1 MGGKEIAMK
10 TRVSILFLFAA
21 ALAAI
26 STQAQNGP
34 ERTAIA
40 LSDPSRPAT
49 VQVELFNGNIEVQG
63 YSGRDVVVEAY
74 GGGSLRNSHPP
85 EHAEGLHRLD
95 SNSAT
100 LNVDQAANVVAIK
113 PGPFGSIT
121 RLSLKVP
128 YSSMMKLKTMNG
140 DITVDQISGDAEV
153 ESYHG
158 TVKLTGISGAALVHS
173 MSGKIN
179 AVFARVSETKAV
191 SLSSLNGDVDV
202 TLPAN
207 ARVNLRAK
215 TDNGGV
221 YTNFDVKLQPDSGMK
236 IEMGRGHG
244 LGGFE
249 RATVGTINGGGA
261 ELQLSTFN
269 GNIYIRK
276 AM

>member
-1 MGGKEIAMK
+1 MR
-10 TRVSILFLFAA
+10 TRNSILFFFAA
-21 ALAAI
+21 AFAAV
-26 STQAQNGP
+26 SAQAQSGP
-34 ERTAIA
+34 ERTTLP

-63 YSGRDVVVEAY
+63 YSGKEIAVEAD
-74 GGGSLRNSHPP
+74 GGGSIRNTHPP
-85 EHAEGLHRLD
+85 EHADGLRRID
-95 SNSAT
+95 ANSST
-100 LNVDQAANVVAIK
+100 LSVDQAANVVAIK
-113 PGPFGSIT
+113 PGPFGNIT
-121 RLSLKVP
+121 RLALKVP
-128 YSSMMKLKTMNG
+128 YSSMLKLKTLNG

-153 ESYHG
+153 EAFHG

-179 AVFARVSETKAV
+179 TVFARVPETKAV

-202 TLPAN
+202 TLPAT

-221 YTNFDVKLQPDSGMK
+221 YTDFDVKLQPDSGMK
-236 IEMGRGHG
+236 IVTRHGHG
-244 LGGFE
+244 PDGLE

-261 ELQLSTFN
+261 ELQLTTFN

-276 AM
+276 AK